1 MTNPTIDR
9 LSNLIVQKLDANVR
23 LEDIQPDTALLESGL
38 KLNSLA
44 IVDMITAVEEEFGIQ
59 FGEDDL
65 NMDAFAS
72 VAALARIIDSHA
84 SE

>member
-1 MTNPTIDR
+1 MTNTTIDR
-9 LSNLIVQKLDANVR
+9 LSNLIVEKLDAN
-23 LEDIQPDTALLESGL
+23 IQLDQIHPETALLESGL

-44 IVDMITAVEEEFGIQ
+44 IVDLITAVEEEFGIQ

-65 NMDAFAS
+65 NMDAFSS
-72 VAALARIIDSHA
+72 VAALAGVIDSHA